1 MYRIG
6 EVSAQT
12 GQSTKTIRYYE
23 EINLTPSTERTANG
37 YRIYSEEDVDRLRFI
52 RSARA
57 LDFSLEDIEEILAF
71 RDREE
76 PPCRYV
82 MDLMKDHIEKIS
94 DRIRELERLRS
105 ELGHLVE
112 VGLTL
117 PEDIQMKSC
126 ICHVIQL
133 DEHAKVAIDKD

>member
-6 EVSAQT
+6 EVSSKT

-23 EINLTPSTERTANG
+23 EINVIPRAKRSANG
-37 YRIYSEEDVDRLRFI
+37 YRTYSEEDVDRLHFI

-82 MDLMKDHIEKIS
+82 MDLMRNHIDKIS

-112 VGLTL
+112 FGLEL

-133 DEHAKVAIDKD
+133 DEHTMSTMDQA